1 MSNSTTFEGIKYYE
15 DIVAYNIYLDSMRI
29 YKYEGY
35 GEESLT
41 VYSVR
46 HYN

>member
-1 MSNSTTFEGIKYYE
+1 MSNRNTFEGIKYYE
-15 DIVAYNIYLDSMRI
+15 DIVAYNIYLDSI

-41 VYSVR
+41 VYSVC